1 MAENEDKIDGDE
13 EDADKADRGSF
24 IVPVP
29 DSMHSGEE
37 ERFSAAKAESCP
49 FDSRKEAIDSA
60 STRAKTSSSSSSS
73 RCFTGPESFSESS
86 RTRVTSSSFSG
97 RCDPAEAVIA
107 LWGTE
112 SCTAKSLGGSFGG
125 PLSVIEAIPDK
136 GACIC
141 GLGGSTGLV

>member
-29 DSMHSGEE
+29 DSMQHSGEE

-73 RCFTGPESFSESS
+73 RCFTAPESFSESS
-86 RTRVTSSSFSG
+86 RTRVTSTSFSG
-97 RCDPAEAVIA
+97 RVDPAEAVIA
-107 LWGTE
+107 L
-112 SCTAKSLGGSFGG
+112 CDRVSFR
-125 PLSVIEAIPDK
+125 
-136 GACIC
+136 
-141 GLGGSTGLV
+141 